1 MILNLIKFGKFSD
14 KSFEISPNI
23 TIFYGENESGKTTI
37 FDALMLAFSVHD
49 KKSAVHIK
57 NIKARYGDDI
67 DYNVDPP
74 VPENIKMHPEAYKNI
89 YAIRESDIL
98 FELTDNKKDTKDW
111 EQSIKMKMFSS
122 DIDINKIIAEI
133 NNEYTGRSENSVLKR
148 MGRIKTEHNDIVDS
162 LEKLYVTKN
171 GLDIKQENLTNKKN
185 EVSTLDKKRVDI
197 ENLLKEKKSEIEVYK
212 KHLSFKNKENVLKDI
227 DIFFRTDQRLKE
239 NSFLKDDKT
248 NELYSL
254 ENEINE
260 NENSIEYLRGKIE
273 VLETESADNKSS
285 LNVSSLKKR
294 IEDSIETIDASL
306 SAKKEVGS
314 KTIFLSIF
322 ITVSVIS
329 TALALFT
336 KTPIWFLAIIPTMP
350 LFFMKMNKG
359 SNSSKNETP
368 IINNIKK
375 VLPELEI
382 DEDNL
387 PALRDFLLKEIG
399 RITSKNTNTNTNF
412 SDDNLEE
419 MEHEINEKR
428 ENNIELKNELKSIF
442 RANFVSSISEYIK
455 KREIYIS
462 DYKEAD
468 ILYKKIMFE
477 ASNVGIDDINKF
489 YSEIRRNIDNFSN
502 EGIARNDAN
511 EVDISIKEREYEK
524 ILIDYN
530 KIKELISAYNLDI
543 SRLEG
548 ELHNTNNIHSEIID
562 KESNLSKI
570 KDIIVN
576 EEKKRDALI
585 VLEKMF
591 GDLNKKNDEVFLS
604 LSKNS
609 KVLYSHITNNAQG
622 SDDVSISGFK
632 SDKIIVKDKQ
642 NEERPVDYLSSATK
656 DAMYLSIRLS
666 VLSEIH
672 EDGRIILLDD
682 PFITFDH
689 NRTINA
695 LMFLKAFSEE
705 KNIPIVLFTKDE
717 YAKNFDDF
725 LIHNL

>member
-57 NIKARYGDDI
+57 NIKARYGEDI
-67 DYNVDPP
+67 DYNVNPP
-74 VPENIKMHPEAYKNI
+74 VPANIKMHPEAYKNI

-148 MGRIKTEHNDIVDS
+148 MGRIKTEHNDIVDN

-171 GLDIKQENLTNKKN
+171 SLDIKQENLTNKKN
-185 EVSTLDKKRVDI
+185 ETSILDKKRIDI
-197 ENLLKEKKSEIEVYK
+197 ENLLKEKKSEIEAYK

-239 NSFLKDDKT
+239 NNFLSDDKT

-254 ENEINE
+254 ENQINE

-273 VLETESADNKSS
+273 VLETENIINNKSS
-285 LNVSSLKKR
+285 FNSSSLEKR

-306 SAKKEVGS
+306 PTKKEGGS

-322 ITVSVIS
+322 LTVAAIS
-329 TALALFT
+329 TALVVFT

-359 SNSSKNETP
+359 SDSSKNETP

-382 DEDNL
+382 EVDNL
-387 PALRDFLLKEIG
+387 PALRDFLLKELG
-399 RITSKNTNTNTNF
+399 RITSKNINTNF
-412 SDDNLEE
+412 SDDSLEE

-442 RANFVSSISEYIK
+442 RASFVSSISEYIK
-455 KREIYIS
+455 KRETYIS

-477 ASNVGIDDINKF
+477 ASNLGIDDINKF

-511 EVDISIKEREYEK
+511 EVDISIREREYEK

-570 KDIIVN
+570 KESIVN

-609 KVLYSHITNNAQG
+609 KVLYSHITDNAQG
-622 SDDVSISGFK
+622 SDDISISGFK

-672 EDGRIILLDD
+672 EHGRIILLDD

-717 YAKNFDDF
+717 YAKNLDDF

>member
-57 NIKARYGDDI
+57 NIKARYGEDI
-67 DYNVDPP
+67 DYNVNPP
-74 VPENIKMHPEAYKNI
+74 VPANIKMHPEAYKNI

-148 MGRIKTEHNDIVDS
+148 MGRIKTEHNDIVDN

-171 GLDIKQENLTNKKN
+171 SLDIKQENLTNKKN
-185 EVSTLDKKRVDI
+185 ETSILDKKRIDI

-239 NSFLKDDKT
+239 NNFLSDDKT

-254 ENEINE
+254 ENQINE

-273 VLETESADNKSS
+273 VLETENIINNKSS
-285 LNVSSLKKR
+285 FNSSSLEKR

-306 SAKKEVGS
+306 PTKKEGGS

-322 ITVSVIS
+322 LTVAAIS
-329 TALALFT
+329 TALVVFT

-359 SNSSKNETP
+359 SDSSKNETP

-382 DEDNL
+382 EVDNL
-387 PALRDFLLKEIG
+387 PALRDFLLKELG
-399 RITSKNTNTNTNF
+399 RITSKNINTNF
-412 SDDNLEE
+412 SDDSLEE

-442 RANFVSSISEYIK
+442 RASFVSSISEYIK
-455 KREIYIS
+455 KRETYIS

-477 ASNVGIDDINKF
+477 ASNLGIDDINKF

-511 EVDISIKEREYEK
+511 EVDISIREREYEK

-570 KDIIVN
+570 KESIVN

-609 KVLYSHITNNAQG
+609 KVLYSHITDNAQG
-622 SDDVSISGFK
+622 SDDISISGFK

-672 EDGRIILLDD
+672 EHGRIILLDD

-717 YAKNFDDF
+717 YAKNLDDF

>member
-57 NIKARYGDDI
+57 NIKARYGEDI
-67 DYNVDPP
+67 DYNVNPP
-74 VPENIKMHPEAYKNI
+74 VPANIKMHPEAYKNI

-148 MGRIKTEHNDIVDS
+148 MGRIKTEHNDIVDN

-171 GLDIKQENLTNKKN
+171 SLDIKQENLTNKKN
-185 EVSTLDKKRVDI
+185 ETSILDKKRIDI
-197 ENLLKEKKSEIEVYK
+197 ENLLKEKKSEIEAYK

-239 NSFLKDDKT
+239 NNFLSDDKT

-254 ENEINE
+254 ENQINE

-273 VLETESADNKSS
+273 VLETENIINNKSS
-285 LNVSSLKKR
+285 FNSSSLEKR

-306 SAKKEVGS
+306 PTKKEGGS

-322 ITVSVIS
+322 LTVAAIS
-329 TALALFT
+329 TALVVFT

-359 SNSSKNETP
+359 SDSSKNETP

-382 DEDNL
+382 EVDNL
-387 PALRDFLLKEIG
+387 PALRDFLLKELG
-399 RITSKNTNTNTNF
+399 RITSKNINTNF
-412 SDDNLEE
+412 SDDSLEE

-442 RANFVSSISEYIK
+442 RASFVSSISEYIK
-455 KREIYIS
+455 KRETYIS

-477 ASNVGIDDINKF
+477 ASNLGIDDINKF

-511 EVDISIKEREYEK
+511 EVDISIREREYEK

-570 KDIIVN
+570 KESIVN

-609 KVLYSHITNNAQG
+609 KVLYSHITDNAQG
-622 SDDVSISGFK
+622 SDDISISGFK

-672 EDGRIILLDD
+672 EHGRIILLDD

>member
-57 NIKARYGDDI
+57 NIKARYGEDI
-67 DYNVDPP
+67 DYNVNPP
-74 VPENIKMHPEAYKNI
+74 VPANIKMHPEAYKNI

-148 MGRIKTEHNDIVDS
+148 MGRIKTEHNDIVDN

-171 GLDIKQENLTNKKN
+171 SLDIKQENLTNKKN
-185 EVSTLDKKRVDI
+185 ETSILDKKRIDI

-239 NSFLKDDKT
+239 NNFLSDDKT

-254 ENEINE
+254 ENQINE

-273 VLETESADNKSS
+273 VLETENIINNKSS
-285 LNVSSLKKR
+285 FNSSSLEKR

-306 SAKKEVGS
+306 PTKKEGGS

-322 ITVSVIS
+322 LTVAAIS
-329 TALALFT
+329 TALVVFT

-359 SNSSKNETP
+359 SDSSKNETP

-382 DEDNL
+382 EVDNL
-387 PALRDFLLKEIG
+387 PALRDFLLKELG
-399 RITSKNTNTNTNF
+399 RITSKNINTNF
-412 SDDNLEE
+412 SDDSLEE

-442 RANFVSSISEYIK
+442 RASFVSSISEYIK
-455 KREIYIS
+455 KRETYIS

-477 ASNVGIDDINKF
+477 ASNLGIDDINKF

-511 EVDISIKEREYEK
+511 EVDISIREREYEK

-570 KDIIVN
+570 KESIVN

-609 KVLYSHITNNAQG
+609 KVLYSHITDNAQG
-622 SDDVSISGFK
+622 SDDISISGFK

-672 EDGRIILLDD
+672 EHGRIILLDD